1 MYEFSDTDYRLTTCG
16 PLPARIRLSSAVEPN
31 DQPQLYIPRVY
42 CHILVSLDDDGI
54 VGYSNCSNCGNHMD
68 IFDKFC
74 PHCGAKSKG
83 RTTIREN

>member
-1 MYEFSDTDYRLTTCG
+1 MSIFSHNEYRLKTYG
-16 PLPARIRLSSAVEPN
+16 PLPAKIRVSAIES
-31 DQPQLYIPRVY
+31 DQSQLYFPRIY

-74 PHCGAKSKG
+74 SHCGAKSKG